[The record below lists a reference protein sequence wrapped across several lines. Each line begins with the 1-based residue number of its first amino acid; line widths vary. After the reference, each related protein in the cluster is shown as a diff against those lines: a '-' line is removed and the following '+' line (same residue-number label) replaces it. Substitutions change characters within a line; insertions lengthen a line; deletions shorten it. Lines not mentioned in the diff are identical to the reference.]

1 MSATE
6 IRDRYGPELRRI
18 ARDHGATSVRLFG
31 SSARNQAS
39 PQSDIDV
46 LVDLETGRTL
56 LDLVAI
62 KQDLEDLTGK
72 DVDVVTLDSVSP
84 YLRDQILAEAVE
96 L

>member
-6 IRDRYGPELRRI
+6 IRDKYGAALRRI
-18 ARDHGATSVRLFG
+18 ARGHGATSIRLFG
-31 SSARNQAS
+31 SSAREQAS
-39 PQSDIDV
+39 PESDIDL

-72 DVDVVTLDSVSP
+72 EVDVVTLASVSP